1 MLVPTPAGSG
11 ILRRSSLLDMQIEK
25 KDLPKG
31 LAEFKIIIDTEEFES
46 YHAKAFAVIQQSV
59 EIDGYRKGNAPENMV
74 VKKYGDMVILE
85 EMANLALRKA
95 YVQAV
100 DEHKINPISEP
111 TVTITKIAK
120 GNPLELTI
128 TVPVMPELVLPAYKN
143 VAKQVVNDGEKIE
156 VTDKDIEDVLEE
168 LRKGRA
174 KEREHAGRGAKSD
187 EDVVS
192 QQASTNSHNHDGH
205 DHSTHDHSSHD
216 NIHKEVKE
224 GEDAP
229 REAVSEVGKPEIVLP
244 DLDDDF
250 AKSFGDS
257 FTSLVDLKAKV
268 TENLKLEKEQKLREK
283 RRSAIMEKLVAQTT
297 AELPDILV
305 EGELNNMLAQMKA
318 DITRFGGT
326 WAEYLTHTKKTEDEI
341 KKDWVT
347 DAHKRAMSQ
356 LILHKIAQ
364 AEKLSATQEE
374 VEVEL
379 VRLLATVQD
388 ADEERAKAYLYQAL
402 TNDKVLKFLESTEA

>member
-1 MLVPTPAGSG
+1 MK
-11 ILRRSSLLDMQIEK
+11 IEK

-31 LAEFKIIIDTEEFES
+31 LVEFKIIVDTEEFES
-46 YHAKAFAVIQQSV
+46 YHAKAFAVVQQSV
-59 EIDGYRKGNAPENMV
+59 EVDGFRKGNAPENLV

-111 TVTITKIAK
+111 QVSITKIAK

-128 TVPVMPELVLPAYKN
+128 TVPVMPELTLPAYKK
-143 VAKQVVNDGEKIE
+143 VAKEVVNDGESIV

-174 KEREHAGRGAKSD
+174 KEHDHAAHAHD
-187 EDVVS
+187 HHD
-192 QQASTNSHNHDGH
+192 HDGH
-205 DHSTHDHSSHD
+205 DHSHDGHDHSSHNHVEESEPSAINHELSAVD
-216 NIHKEVKE
+216 NIKL
-224 GEDAP
+224 
-229 REAVSEVGKPEIVLP
+229 PELN
-244 DLDDDF
+244 DDF

-257 FTSLVDLKAKV
+257 FTSLVDLKSKV
-268 TENLKLEKEQKLREK
+268 AENLKLEKEQKLREK
-283 RRSAIMEKLVAQTT
+283 RRSAIMEKLVAETK
-297 AELPDILV
+297 ADLPDVLV
-305 EGELNNMLAQMKA
+305 EGELNNMLHQMKA

-326 WAEYLTHTKKTEDEI
+326 WEEYLVHTKKTEDEI

-364 AEKLSATQEE
+364 AEKLSATEEE

-402 TNDKVLKFLESTEA
+402 TNDKVLKFLEDSK